1 VFGFGGRCTKGL
13 KKRNQ
18 RRRIACSRRS
28 YPSRDESLEVT
39 SAESGI
45 AANILRFLH
54 RIQGDERG
62 RFGEE
67 WQQNPAHAL

>member
-1 VFGFGGRCTKGL
+1 VFGYGGRCTKGL

-18 RRRIACSRRS
+18 RRIACSRRS

-39 SAESGI
+39 TAESSI
-45 AANILRFLH
+45 AANILLFLH

-62 RFGEE
+62 MFGGE
-67 WQQNPAHAL
+67 